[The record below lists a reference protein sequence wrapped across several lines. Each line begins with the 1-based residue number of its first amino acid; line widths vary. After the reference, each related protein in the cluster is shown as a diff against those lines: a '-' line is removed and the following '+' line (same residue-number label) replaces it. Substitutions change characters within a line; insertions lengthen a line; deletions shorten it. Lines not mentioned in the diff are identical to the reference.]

1 MCKII
6 CAEIWIKM
14 LRAWSIWVILECYEI
29 LLKNVIWIIKSPVVT
44 VGHIYSQK
52 KIKDSVLKTQVVQI
66 SILPCNTPLAMSKFI
81 KLILSQLPYFKIKI
95 ITIFTVF

>member
-1 MCKII
+1 
-6 CAEIWIKM
+6 M

-66 SILPCNTPLAMSKFI
+66 SILPCNTPLARANSLNSFCLNC
-81 KLILSQLPYFKIKI
+81 LILKLK
-95 ITIFTVF
+95 